1 MAEDEQN
8 KNSRLATAVLA
19 GSALAFSSFAFG
31 APAALAQEEPNDE
44 NQTATASP
52 DSAESEASPA
62 EEPVDEK
69 ESSDDSDESPDEDDE
84 SDRSSEDGDS
94 SPDEK
99 TADEETSDEETSD
112 DAPEITTFD
121 ASDVTLEVDP
131 ATIAVEDF
139 ARAPAEGG
147 GITST
152 AEGLEPGEEV
162 DFIFVVGPSPVDHL
176 AGTATAD
183 EDGVAEY
190 RVHDTEEN
198 TYIGNYTALA
208 YVDGDERASDSFE
221 VTDEDASEE
230 PQVMLSDD
238 PVERDGS
245 TLVTGSNF
253 SPGGSATIDWDPAGE
268 QLETSVDDDGEI
280 TYELDVPADAE
291 LGTHDVVVTD
301 ADTGE
306 STTLELTVIEA
317 NDGEPALEI
326 NPDQIELDDFIRDS
340 EDETDE
346 SGVVHTVDG
355 LDPGAQ
361 LEAVVEGPEGVDYIE
376 RDETANDA
384 GIAEFVI
391 YGYDNVDPSVYV
403 GEYVVE
409 VSIAESDSEAL
420 LGNFEVVA
428 NEEDDDD
435 NGDDG
440 GDETP
445 EINPEVTLEAD
456 AVDPGDTLTVAGS
469 GFTPEGDVTLSW
481 NPTVEDTADANGE
494 LTAELEI
501 PEDTEPGEKT
511 LTVVDE
517 SSGEEDT
524 AIFTVNDPA
533 DQETDPAMTI
543 DPKEIAVE
551 EFVGDPEDGAGVD
564 HTVEGLEAG
573 TDISYVVTGPEGIND
588 FESTGVVDEEGV
600 AEFVIYA
607 PEISDP
613 SPYLGDYTTVVTY
626 ETADGDT
633 EELSGDFSVVSGSG
647 GAGGADDGAEPVADT
662 QPVDLNGDDNL
673 ARTGA
678 SNVQLGL
685 LAGLLLAV
693 GGGFVVF
700 ANRGRLFG
708 RKH

>member
-8 KNSRLATAVLA
+8 KNGRLATAVLA

-52 DSAESEASPA
+52 DSAESETSPA
-62 EEPVDEK
+62 EEPADEK

-131 ATIAVEDF
+131 ESIAVEDF
-139 ARAPAEGG
+139 ARAPAEDGG
-147 GITST
+147 VTVT
-152 AEGLEPGEEV
+152 AAGLDSGEEV
-162 DFIFVVGPSPVDHL
+162 EFILANAYGPMDHL

-183 EDGVAEY
+183 ENGVAEY
-190 RVHDTEEN
+190 VVHDTGDSP
-198 TYIGNYTALA
+198 YIGNYTALV
-208 YVDGDERASDSFE
+208 YLDDEELASGSFE
-221 VTDEDASEE
+221 VTSEE
-230 PQVMLSDD
+230 PQVSLSDD
-238 PVERDGS
+238 PVEQGGS
-245 TLVTGSNF
+245 ALLSGSNF
-253 SPGGSATIDWDPAGE
+253 SPQTDVTIEWEPADEPLKTEASSSGHF
-268 QLETSVDDDGEI
+268 D
-280 TYELDVPADAE
+280 YELVVPDDAE
-291 LGTHDVVVTD
+291 LGAHEIVVTD
-301 ADTGE
+301 DTTGE

-317 NDGEPALEI
+317 SDGEPVLDISPE
-326 NPDQIELDDFIRDS
+326 QIELDDFIRDS

-355 LDPGAQ
+355 LEPGSQ
-361 LEAVVEGPEGVDYIE
+361 IEATAVGPEGVQTIE

-384 GIAEFVI
+384 GIAEFVV
-391 YGYDNVDPSVYV
+391 YGYDNIDPTAYV
-403 GEYVVE
+403 GEYDVE
-409 VSIAESDSEAL
+409 VSIVESDAEAL
-420 LGNFEVVA
+420 QGNFEVVA
-428 NEEDDDD
+428 TEDDDDD

-440 GDETP
+440 EGTP
-445 EINPEVTLEAD
+445 DINPEVSLDVNE
-456 AVDPGDTLTVAGS
+456 VYPGDTLNVSGS

-501 PEDTEPGEKT
+501 PEDTDPGEKT

-524 AIFTVNDPA
+524 ALFTVNDPA

-543 DPKEIAVE
+543 DPEEIAVE

-633 EELSGDFSVVSGSG
+633 EQLSGDFSVVSGSG

-685 LAGLLLAV
+685 LAGLLLAI